1 MNHLEIE
8 RAARKLLH
16 HRDHDLPIDLEK
28 DVTPLSDL
36 AEAYSVQDAV
46 DEILRAERGISC
58 IGYKIAGTNDAAR
71 KPLGIKEPF
80 YGRLYENQT
89 SRSPA
94 NLPHKPGFFRLIEP
108 ELAVQIDRDLD
119 PLDAPFHAKTIE
131 QATRAIVP
139 AIEIIGTHLTPWTK
153 GGALNFA
160 SDNAVHGYWIMGTP
174 VTHWAGFD
182 LMDDPIELN
191 VDGDVVA
198 TGSGRNVDDGAFGA
212 TAWLANALAARGRG
226 FRAGDYITTG
236 SATPPLPIEAQTNI
250 IASFGAL
257 GSVELRFARQ

>member
-1 MNHLEIE
+1 MNQSEIE
-8 RAARKLLH
+8 RAARNLLH
-16 HRDHDLPIDLEK
+16 YRDQGLPMDLEK
-28 DVTPLSDL
+28 DVAPLSDL
-36 AEAYSVQDAV
+36 AEAYSVQDAA
-46 DEILRAERGISC
+46 DKILRAERGLSC

-80 YGRLYENQT
+80 HGRLYDAQT
-89 SRSPA
+89 SQSPA
-94 NLPHKPGFFRLIEP
+94 SLSRRPGFFRLIEP

-119 PLDAPFHAKTIE
+119 LSDAPFHAKTIE
-131 QATRAIVP
+131 QATRAIAP

-160 SDNAVHGYWIMGTP
+160 SDNAVHGHWIMGTP
-174 VTHWAGFD
+174 VSDWSGFD

-191 VDGDVVA
+191 VDGDIVA

-212 TAWLANALAARGRG
+212 TAWLANALAARGRS
-226 FRAGDYITTG
+226 FKAGDYITTG
-236 SATPPLPIEAQTNI
+236 SATPPLRIDAQTNI

-257 GSVELRFARQ
+257 GSVELRFAGE